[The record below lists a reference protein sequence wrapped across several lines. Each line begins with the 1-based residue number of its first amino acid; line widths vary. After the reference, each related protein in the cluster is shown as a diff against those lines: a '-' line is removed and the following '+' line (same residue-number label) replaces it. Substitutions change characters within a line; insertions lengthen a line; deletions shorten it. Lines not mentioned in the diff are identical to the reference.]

1 MKFSTQEEYGLR
13 CLLAIA
19 RVHPDRSLTIPEI
32 SRSEGLSE
40 AHVAKLLMI
49 LRKHGFVKSTRG
61 QSGGYVLSRSPNAI
75 RVSEVLFAL
84 GGRLFESDFCEKHSG
99 AQDICVHDSACKIR
113 SLWAKVQLAVD
124 KVLSEITLADLFLP
138 LPNENIERGNLIPI
152 STRTNES

>member
-32 SRSEGLSE
+32 SKSEGLSE

-61 QSGGYVLSRSPNAI
+61 QSGGYMLSRSPNAI
-75 RVSEVLFAL
+75 RVSEVLSAL
-84 GGRLFESDFCEKHSG
+84 GGKLFENDFCEKHSG
-99 AQDICVHDSACKIR
+99 AQNICVHDSACKIR
-113 SLWAKVQLAVD
+113 SLWARVQLAVD
-124 KVLSEITLADLFLP
+124 KVLYEITLADLFSP
-138 LPNENIERGNLIPI
+138 LSSENVERDNLIPI
-152 STRTNES
+152 SIRTSET